1 MTRKVPNR
9 CCSNVPPTEEGEN
22 VSADKPSPSS
32 WSDEETSALINIW
45 GEEEVQRAM
54 RGFVH
59 NGHVYAD
66 ISERLRN
73 LGYSKSPEQCR
84 WKVKSLRNN
93 FRQCYDRK
101 K

>member
-1 MTRKVPNR
+1 M
-9 CCSNVPPTEEGEN
+9 
-22 VSADKPSPSS
+22 SADKPAPGS
-32 WSDEETSALINIW
+32 WSDEETLALMDIW
-45 GEEEVQRAM
+45 GEAEVQRAL

-66 ISERLRN
+66 ISERMHD
-73 LGYSKSPEQCR
+73 LGYTKTPDQCR
-84 WKVKSLRNN
+84 WKVRSLRNN